1 MQNSFSRSTQIYECA
16 TGFAIREAAST
27 INVIKFSAVWNDK
40 DILEDF
46 TFTVAGTDPGK
57 TAVAQR
63 LPDVAG
69 RFGVTAESIKRAR
82 TI

>member
-27 INVIKFSAVWNDK
+27 INAIKFSAVWNGK
-40 DILEDF
+40 HILEDF

-57 TAVAQR
+57 PPWR
-63 LPDVAG
+63 
-69 RFGVTAESIKRAR
+69 GVCPMWQGDLG
-82 TI
+82 

>member
-46 TFTVAGTDPGK
+46 TFTVAGT